1 MSTATGRT
9 RAAAVTPRR
18 GFWRRA
24 RRVILILVAIPVIL
38 IPVYA
43 AVPAV
48 STLMIYSR
56 LFGPVERDWV
66 ALDEM
71 SPQLVAAVLMSEDGR
86 FCEHHGVDWREVGKV
101 LDDSDGPSRGAST
114 IPMQTV
120 KNLFLWNSRSYIRKV
135 FEVPLALYADVVW
148 SKRRTMEIYLN
159 VIEWGPNV
167 FGAEAASR
175 HYFGRSAKQ
184 LSLWQAAL
192 LTATLPNPYTR
203 NPARPTRNLQVV
215 AARAAARAEQAG
227 DYIKCLYP

>member
-9 RAAAVTPRR
+9 RAAAVAPRR
-18 GFWRRA
+18 GFWQTVRRI
-24 RRVILILVAIPVIL
+24 VLILVAIPLIL
-38 IPVYA
+38 IPVYGV
-43 AVPAV
+43 VPAV

-66 ALDEM
+66 GLDEI

-120 KNLFLWNSRSYIRKV
+120 KNLFLWTSRSYLRKV
-135 FEVPLALYADVVW
+135 VEIPLALYADVIW
-148 SKRRTMEIYLN
+148 GKRRTMEIYLN
-159 VIEWGPNV
+159 VVEWGPNV

-192 LTATLPNPYTR
+192 LAATLPNPYTR
-203 NPARPTRNLQVV
+203 NPARPTRNLQAV
-215 AARAAARAEQAG
+215 AARAADRAEQAG

>member
-18 GFWRRA
+18 GFWRTA

-86 FCEHHGVDWREVGKV
+86 FCEHHGVDWHEVGKV

-159 VIEWGPNV
+159 VVEWGPNI
-167 FGAEAASR
+167 FGAEAAAR

-192 LTATLPNPYTR
+192 LTAALPNPYAR
-203 NPARPTRNLQVV
+203 NPARPTRNVQ
-215 AARAAARAEQAG
+215 AIAGRIAARAEQAG